1 MTIPRIRNINTI
13 ETYQIPDVANVYIPR
28 WMTTQPNV
36 DYLLPPV
43 VINIGNPI
51 VDIPG
56 CVKAHKDNKK
66 HKTGIPIDKDLVE
79 NDEGNAMTLCPD
91 GSYPHYDAMNY
102 EPEQLLMTYE
112 QKPPVVPPPPEP
124 DLNTPETPSI
134 PPTEGDPDCP
144 GPQSLR
150 IGAIGPS
157 EKEKVVGHELQKTP
171 QGTLIC
177 VELYE
182 DINIAEQYLPSAAV
196 ATTTAS
202 IAAVAGAS
210 ALLAK
215 PLADLLLRVFKPAIK
230 QILGKVNKALGKTPY
245 KPTQSELRTNEYRV
259 KKGLVGI
266 PFAKDHA
273 KRMKS
278 EKKREKEQQKRLND
292 YKNK

>member
-1 MTIPRIRNINTI
+1 MGIPRIRNIDTREINIQETTI
-13 ETYQIPDVANVYIPR
+13 PNVYVPS

-36 DYLLPPV
+36 DYLIPPV
-43 VINIGNPI
+43 VVNIGNPI

-79 NDEGNAMTLCPD
+79 NDDGNAMTLCPD

-102 EPEQLLMTYE
+102 EPEQLIMTYE
-112 QKPPVVPPPPEP
+112 QKPPVVPPPPEA
-124 DLNTPETPSI
+124 DLDTPETPSI
-134 PPTEGDPDCP
+134 PKTDEEIECP
-144 GPQSLR
+144 GPTSLR
-150 IGAIGPS
+150 IGAVGPS

-171 QGTLIC
+171 QGTWVC

-182 DINIAEQYLPSAAV
+182 DIGIVEAYLPSAAV

-230 QILGKVNKALGKTPY
+230 QVMTKVNKILGKTPY
-245 KPTQSELRTNEYRV
+245 KPTQAELKTNEYRV

-266 PFAKDHA
+266 NFAKDHA

-278 EKKREKEQQKRLND
+278 EKKREKEQDKRL
-292 YKNK
+292 

>member
-1 MTIPRIRNINTI
+1 MEIPVINIQQTHIR
-13 ETYQIPDVANVYIPR
+13 PVYVPQ
-28 WMTTQPNV
+28 WMIQQPNV

-43 VINIGNPI
+43 VVNIGNPV

-56 CVKAHKDNKK
+56 CVKMHKDNKK
-66 HKTGIPIDKDLVE
+66 HKTGIPIDKDLIE
-79 NDEGNAMTLCPD
+79 NDPKNAMTLCPD
-91 GSYPHYDAMNY
+91 GSYPSYDAMNY

-112 QKPPVVPPPPEP
+112 SKAPPVAPPPEP
-124 DLNTPETPSI
+124 DIDTPETPSI
-134 PPTEGDPDCP
+134 PKASNEKPDCP
-144 GPQSLR
+144 GPTSLR
-150 IGAIGPS
+150 IGAVGPS

-171 QGTLIC
+171 QGTWVC

-182 DINIAEQYLPSAAV
+182 DINIVEQYLPSAQV

-230 QILGKVNKALGKTPY
+230 QVLGKVNKALGKTPY
-245 KPTQSELRTNEYRV
+245 KPTQAELKTNEYRV

-266 PFAKDHA
+266 NFAKDHA

-278 EKKREKEQQKRLND
+278 EQKREKEQQKRLND
-292 YKNK
+292 YKKK